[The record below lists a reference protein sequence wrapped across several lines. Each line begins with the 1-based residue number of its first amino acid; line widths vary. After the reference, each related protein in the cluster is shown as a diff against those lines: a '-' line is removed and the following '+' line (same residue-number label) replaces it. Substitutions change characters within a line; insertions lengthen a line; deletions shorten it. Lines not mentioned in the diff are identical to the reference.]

1 MEGLKENCT
10 KIVTSLKSLKW
21 YETIMC
27 VIMIVISVY
36 YAIKPQEGMPQW
48 LAIINLISGICGVI
62 CVFLTAKVNRMN
74 FPFAV
79 INTTV
84 FMIYLFYFGIWAT
97 FWLEALVYFPM
108 NIISWIK
115 WYQHKDE
122 DDNLLAKSKRLSVL
136 QNILVTLGIATLTVI
151 VHFTLQFLAGD
162 TWMRFAQNFGWNIEV
177 MKWLDSAIFAIGIVA
192 IVLEALR
199 YTEQYVWWLITDV
212 IAVFQYVL
220 KKDPV
225 YTTKKAIYLI
235 EAVIGL
241 KNWAMLSKKNKTN
254 E

>member
-1 MEGLKENCT
+1 MDAVKVNIK
-10 KIVTSLKSLKW
+10 KITDSLKTLTW
-21 YETIMC
+21 YESLMC
-27 VIMIVISVY
+27 VVMIIISVY
-36 YAIKPQEGMPQW
+36 YAVKPQDGMPQW
-48 LAIINLISGICGVI
+48 LAVINLISGICGVI

-79 INTTV
+79 VNTTV

-108 NIISWIK
+108 NITSWIK

-122 DDNLLAKSKRLSVL
+122 DNKLLAKSKRLTKV
-136 QNILVTLGIATLTVI
+136 QNVLVTCIILGLTI
-151 VHFTLQFLAGD
+151 VVHYALQSLAGN
-162 TWMRFAQNFGWNIEV
+162 TWMRFAQDFGWNVNI
-177 MKWLDSAIFAIGIVA
+177 MKWFDSSIFAIGIVA
-192 IVLEALR
+192 VVLEMLR

-212 IAVFQYVL
+212 IAVAQYVL
-220 KKDPV
+220 KGDPV

-241 KNWAMLSKKNKTN
+241 NNWNKLSKKNVEN